1 MLRPAGVTAALVV
14 AGKQWV
20 VPHWYHWGMAM
31 NLRLSEAE
39 QDLLDRLARRSGLS
53 KNDVLRQALV
63 EKAAREGHRAQVER
77 SLDWALDRYGDVVRC
92 LGEA

>member
-1 MLRPAGVTAALVV
+1 
-14 AGKQWV
+14 
-20 VPHWYHWGMAM
+20 MAM
-31 NLRLSEAE
+31 NLRLSDAE

-77 SLDWALDRYGDVVRC
+77 SLDWALDRYGDVVRR